1 MMRLLKYDWK
11 KNSTMLLSTA
21 VILILAEVGLTTA
34 SYTLGWEEGI
44 TIGLS
49 IMLYVF
55 TSMLAVIM
63 TYRTFFSNAKSYS
76 RRLLPVRTVWSVLS
90 PMVLGSLVLIGLGIL
105 ICIHIGVFSLIYGVP
120 DLKDISTEVTSQLL
134 KVTAIFVF
142 QVFWAYLF
150 SYMAIALSIA
160 IALMFQRGR
169 VWIGILS
176 FIVIQNV
183 ISWIISSLFEVSFGG
198 IPFLNVKLQ
207 SNLMVG
213 GEVVFPDNI
222 MIINWGETLLEAVF
236 IVLMLYATVLLLNRR
251 VEA

>member
-21 VILILAEVGLTTA
+21 VILILAEAGLTIA
-34 SYTLGWEEGI
+34 GYTRGWEEGI
-44 TIGLS
+44 TFGLS
-49 IMLYVF
+49 VMLYVF
-55 TSMLAVIM
+55 ACMMAVIM
-63 TYRTFFSNAKSYS
+63 TYRTFFGNAKSYS

-90 PMVLGSLVLIGLGIL
+90 PMVLGLLVLIGIGIL
-105 ICIHIGVFSLIYGVP
+105 ICIHLGIFSLIFGVP
-120 DLKDISTEVTSQLL
+120 DFKGISTEAIPQLL
-134 KVTAIFVF
+134 KVTAIFIF
-142 QVFWAYLF
+142 QIFWAYLF

-176 FIVIQNV
+176 FIIIQNV
-183 ISWIISSLFEVSFGG
+183 ISWIISSLFKANFGG

-213 GEVVFPDNI
+213 GEVVFPDDI
-222 MIINWGETLLEAVF
+222 MLIRWGETLLEAVF
-236 IVLMLYATVLLLNRR
+236 VVLMLYATVLLLNRR